1 MKKYSKSK
9 LLKAYLNEKKERN
22 WDNRFTN
29 LKISEYD
36 SYKDI
41 NYLSLG
47 LFKAKIKY
55 EKKEQ
60 KKLKRANSI
69 KESTINKD
77 IKLTSPNSDIL
88 LNNLSS
94 SKISPKKVHN
104 TTFINT
110 RHNTNKNKYV
120 NTLPNSCKKEKC
132 DCMDKIQIY
141 SRDKSDAKIIY
152 KNINFSPLNKT
163 NNYNF
168 KESSHNKNIKNNY
181 ENDLLKKIQE
191 DKELNEIYENL
202 KVLWNNYGVTNLYQ
216 NNFLLSL
223 NDYFFSKKSIYEFLC
238 IERKQMLRFKN
249 EYSLVIKKITQRN
262 NELNNI
268 KNLIK
273 EYSNKDHTK
282 NNIESD
288 IKNKLK
294 LIRLYTINLVSQIK
308 KFYLINSHLIL
319 SGKIN
324 LSKIKIDNYNFD
336 NNYLTNMKEELNFL
350 KSSSINKLYDFS
362 KCINDP
368 FLLSISDIP
377 EYNTNKKNNKNIDS
391 KYEILPISDDI
402 YMQIIKLLYFMNQ
415 IDINEKIEKQ
425 NKKITILRDDNN
437 KNTLNQINNNSDN
450 WLLLNNEIDIGN
462 NYKGNIN
469 LFINKL
475 KNKNNYDEIFYN
487 TISNYNNNNFN
498 KKNKKPEKL
507 KTLNIYFK
515 TDKNNKVNNI
525 NNKEDIPL
533 TTAEQ
538 LQKKF
543 KQYEEIKQLIEN
555 EIQK

>member
-1 MKKYSKSK
+1 
-9 LLKAYLNEKKERN
+9 
-22 WDNRFTN
+22 
-29 LKISEYD
+29 
-36 SYKDI
+36 
-41 NYLSLG
+41 
-47 LFKAKIKY
+47 
-55 EKKEQ
+55 
-60 KKLKRANSI
+60 
-69 KESTINKD
+69 
-77 IKLTSPNSDIL
+77 
-88 LNNLSS
+88 
-94 SKISPKKVHN
+94 
-104 TTFINT
+104 
-110 RHNTNKNKYV
+110 
-120 NTLPNSCKKEKC
+120 
-132 DCMDKIQIY
+132 MDKIQIY

-507 KTLNIYFK
+507 KTLNIFFK
-515 TDKNNKVNNI
+515 TDKNKKVNDI